1 MLKSILFRRENWL
14 LVIPVFF
21 LFSSNVFIGNSAID
35 IHLHDT
41 YYVVRTLHVIAWILM
56 LVVLPYLFH
65 VFFRIYSKGN
75 KRILNTHICI
85 TLVAYISMIAIAI
98 FTIYKQSIRKD
109 FGVSEMFEPNLSQ
122 YLFAAIAFIYFL
134 NQFLFLIY
142 FLVQMF
148 FRKR

>member
-14 LVIPVFF
+14 LVIPLF
-21 LFSSNVFIGNSAID
+21 LFLSSNVFIGNSAID

-41 YYVVRTLHVIAWILM
+41 YYVVSTLHFAAWILM

-65 VFFRIYSKGN
+65 VFLRIYIKGN
-75 KRILNTHICI
+75 KRILNIHVYI
-85 TLVAYISMIAIAI
+85 TQVAYISMIAIAI
-98 FTIYKQSIRKD
+98 FTVYKRSISKD
-109 FGVSEMFEPNLSQ
+109 VSVPEMFEPNLSQ
-122 YLFAAIAFIYFL
+122 YLFGAIAFIYLL

-142 FLVQMF
+142 FLGQMF

>member
-14 LVIPVFF
+14 LVIPAF
-21 LFSSNVFIGNSAID
+21 LLLSSNVFIGNSAID

-41 YYVVRTLHVIAWILM
+41 YYVVRTLHVVAWILM

-65 VFFRIYSKGN
+65 VVLRIYSKGN
-75 KRILNTHICI
+75 KRILNIHVYI

-98 FTIYKQSIRKD
+98 FTVYKQSISKE
-109 FGVSEMFEPNLSQ
+109 VSVPEMFEPNLSQ
-122 YLFAAIAFIYFL
+122 YLFGAIAFIYLL
-134 NQFLFLIY
+134 NQFLFFIY
-142 FLVQMF
+142 FLGQMF